1 MSLKQLKEIERSA
14 TDNETANGRHESAMN
29 SLAMMRNG
37 PHSLTGAITEVFGGW
52 RYGGDEIA
60 KLELYSVINEMQAD
74 IYRIAEMRLAA
85 KARFYKVSAAQK
97 RAIITSSILPLPDM
111 DQDQEQT
118 L

>member
-1 MSLKQLKEIERSA
+1 MSLKQLFEIERSA
-14 TDNETANGRHESAMN
+14 TANETENGRHESAMT

-37 PHSLTGAITEVFGGW
+37 PHSLTGAITDVFGGW

-60 KLELYSVINEMQAD
+60 KLELYSVINEMKAD

-111 DQDQEQT
+111 DQEQAS
-118 L
+118 